1 MISIP
6 LVFFFNTIALL
17 DTSEYT
23 LFRHKLNKQNTLQE
37 LKGGYVIP
45 WALAG
50 SPHDRDFY
58 GLRQT
63 PRH

>member
-6 LVFFFNTIALL
+6 LVFFFFNTIALL
-17 DTSEYT
+17 GTSEYT

-37 LKGGYVIP
+37 LKGKEGDRVGGYVIP

-50 SPHDRDFY
+50 SPHDRDF
-58 GLRQT
+58 
-63 PRH
+63 

>member
-6 LVFFFNTIALL
+6 LVFFFFNTIALL

-37 LKGGYVIP
+37 LKGKEGDRVGGYVIP
-45 WALAG
+45 LGISRISA
-50 SPHDRDFY
+50 
-58 GLRQT
+58 
-63 PRH
+63 